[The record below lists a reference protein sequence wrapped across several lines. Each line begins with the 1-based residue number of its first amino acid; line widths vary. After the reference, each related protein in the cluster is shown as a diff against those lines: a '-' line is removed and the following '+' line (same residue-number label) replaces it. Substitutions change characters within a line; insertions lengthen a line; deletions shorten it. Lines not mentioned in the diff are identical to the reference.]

1 MMSFQECWMSRD
13 SSVEKPRKIVEET
26 NGKKEVAVS
35 SKDDGDKKNDPHFTR
50 GANCSLLL

>member
-1 MMSFQECWMSRD
+1 MSRD